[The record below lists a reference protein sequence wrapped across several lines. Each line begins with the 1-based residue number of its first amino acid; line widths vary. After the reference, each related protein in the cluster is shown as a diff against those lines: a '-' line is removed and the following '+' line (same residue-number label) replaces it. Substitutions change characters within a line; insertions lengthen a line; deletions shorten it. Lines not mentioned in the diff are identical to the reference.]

1 MPLFTSAVLSI
12 FTAGCQACTVRL
24 CSSLRQYISSRVRGA
39 VTPAWNLGCPFS
51 GEAALK
57 LSDLTS
63 LCASWG
69 RGSLPPVRAGQP
81 FDLDAFLA
89 WYRAHPD
96 VSSAP
101 TYELRARVRQLRCV
115 ACHQVDGAGPTAT
128 LAEATP
134 SLTGRCRGP
143 SASRGWTAWSQPC
156 GRGRPRL

>member
-12 FTAGCQACTVRL
+12 FNAGCQACTVRL

-81 FDLDAFLA
+81 FDLDLLRTASTI
-89 WYRAHPD
+89 RS
-96 VSSAP
+96 VSLPNRVTLELLVIRDLTRKRESCQRP
-101 TYELRARVRQLRCV
+101 T
-115 ACHQVDGAGPTAT
+115 
-128 LAEATP
+128 
-134 SLTGRCRGP
+134 
-143 SASRGWTAWSQPC
+143 PC
-156 GRGRPRL
+156 